1 MKKILDEKYSP
12 EAALNALQQE
22 GEQMCISVRTLYRY
36 IDDGIFLKLTNAH
49 LPVKGKAKKKEKQK
63 PVQKRASAGVS
74 IEKRPEE
81 IMTREE
87 FGHWEMDTVKG
98 KRGVTK
104 SCLLVLSERKTRNE
118 IVIKMPDQGAA
129 SVVASLDML
138 EEKWGKLLSTVFK
151 SITVDNGVEFSDTV
165 GLERSCL
172 RAEKRTALYYCHAYS
187 SWERGTNENIN
198 KLIRRHIPKGVDF
211 DDRTAD
217 DIVYIENWIN
227 NYPRR
232 LFKFKTSKELFEA
245 ELANLA

>member
-1 MKKILDEKYSP
+1 MTGNCK
-12 EAALNALQQE
+12 
-22 GEQMCISVRTLYRY
+22 V
-36 IDDGIFLKLTNAH
+36 
-49 LPVKGKAKKKEKQK
+49 PV
-63 PVQKRASAGVS
+63 
-74 IEKRPEE
+74 
-81 IMTREE
+81 
-87 FGHWEMDTVKG
+87 
-98 KRGVTK
+98 
-104 SCLLVLSERKTRNE
+104 
-118 IVIKMPDQGAA
+118 PDQGAA

-138 EEKWGKLLSTVFK
+138 EEKWGKLFSTVFK

>member
-1 MKKILDEKYSP
+1 MAHSSLGRSCERPGFS
-12 EAALNALQQE
+12 ALKH
-22 GEQMCISVRTLYRY
+22 Y
-36 IDDGIFLKLTNAH
+36 
-49 LPVKGKAKKKEKQK
+49 
-63 PVQKRASAGVS
+63 
-74 IEKRPEE
+74 
-81 IMTREE
+81 
-87 FGHWEMDTVKG
+87 
-98 KRGVTK
+98 
-104 SCLLVLSERKTRNE
+104 
-118 IVIKMPDQGAA
+118 
-129 SVVASLDML
+129 
-138 EEKWGKLLSTVFK
+138 
-151 SITVDNGVEFSDTV
+151 NGVEFSDTV